1 MNMRNALVPIVTAL
15 VIGSTLFV
23 GVAVAVTAS
32 STSCPLAVSS
42 LKKGS
47 SGDAVSRLQKFLAE
61 DPGVYPE
68 AIVNGTYGS
77 LTEAAVKRW
86 QIKFNIVTSGTPDS
100 NGFGAV
106 GPRTIATMITQCSG
120 STQRPLAAAPALGG
134 YISASPIAGYAPL
147 LVSAQITV
155 NTANVCGGSVYT
167 INYGDG
173 TGNYQITVP
182 PNTCRQITQTLGHT
196 YKDVGS
202 FKLTLSSGV
211 HSTYVTVNTLG
222 R

>member
-1 MNMRNALVPIVTAL
+1 MKTVLIPVTTAL
-15 VIGSTLFV
+15 IIALSLFAN
-23 GVAVAVTAS
+23 VATAATAS
-32 STSCPLAVSS
+32 SISCPLAGSS

-68 AIVNGTYGS
+68 AIVSGTFGS

-86 QIKFNIVTSGTPDS
+86 QVKFNILTSGTPDT
-100 NGFGAV
+100 NGFGTI
-106 GPRTIATMITQCSG
+106 GPRTVATMITQCSG
-120 STQRPLAAAPALGG
+120 SIQRPLAAAPALGA
-134 YISASPIAGYAPL
+134 YITASPIAGYAPL

-155 NTANVCGGSVYT
+155 NTANVCGGAVYT

-196 YKDVGS
+196 YKDIGN
-202 FKLTLSSGV
+202 FKLTISSGI

>member
-1 MNMRNALVPIVTAL
+1 MRIVLVPVTTAL
-15 VIGSTLFV
+15 IVALALFANV
-23 GVAVAVTAS
+23 GVAATAS
-32 STSCPLAVSS
+32 STSCPLAGSS

-47 SGDAVSRLQKFLAE
+47 SGDAVSRLQRFLAE

-68 AIVNGTYGS
+68 AIVSGTFGS
-77 LTEAAVKRW
+77 LTEVAVKRW
-86 QIKFNIVTSGTPDS
+86 QVKFNIVTSGTPDTT
-100 NGFGAV
+100 GFGAV

-120 STQRPLAAAPALGG
+120 STQRPIAAAPAVGG

-155 NTANVCGGSVYT
+155 NTANVCGGAVYT

-202 FKLTLSSGV
+202 FKLTLSSGI
-211 HSTYVTVNTLG
+211 HSTYITVNTLA